1 MKKLLLFS
9 VTLLMLLLTT
19 TCEKPD
25 YSSQMEP
32 ILDQYVGVW
41 NGDSL
46 SDLDEIVTKDFKLR
60 IIPTFAAMTGLEKL
74 KEAITAT
81 RSQFPDFM
89 INETEKL
96 FVGDSAV
103 VIRWTATGTFKGEE
117 NLTITGK
124 KVNVPGFS
132 VIFFNEDKLTG
143 EWIAY
148 SDLTWS
154 KQLGFSLVPPGPENK
169 QE

>member
-1 MKKLLLFS
+1 MKNLCVTLIILLLALIHTS
-9 VTLLMLLLTT
+9 
-19 TCEKPD
+19 CEKPD
-25 YSSQMEP
+25 YSDQIEP
-32 ILDQYVGVW
+32 LLEQYVGVW

-46 SDLDEIVTKDFKLR
+46 SDLDEIVTKDFQLR
-60 IIPTFAAMTGLEKL
+60 MIPAFDPLTGIEKL

-96 FVGDSAV
+96 FVGDSAI
-103 VIRWTATGTFKGEE
+103 VIRWTATGTFKGEGD
-117 NLTITGK
+117 LTITGK

-132 VIFFNEDKLTG
+132 VIFFNEGKITG

-148 SDLTWS
+148 SDLTWAE
-154 KQLGFSLVPPGPENK
+154 QLGFTLVPPGIENK
-169 QE
+169 PE

>member
-1 MKKLLLFS
+1 MKKLKLFITIILL
-9 VTLLMLLLTT
+9 LLLTT

-25 YSSQMEP
+25 YSAQIEP
-32 ILDQYVGVW
+32 LLDQYVGVW

-46 SDLDEIVTKDFKLR
+46 SDLDEIVTKDFQLR
-60 IIPTFAAMTGLEKL
+60 MIPAFDPMTGLEKL

-103 VIRWTATGTFKGEE
+103 IIRWTATGTFKGEGD
-117 NLTITGK
+117 LTITGK
-124 KVNVPGFS
+124 KVNVPSFS
-132 VIFFNEDKLTG
+132 VIFFNDGKLTG

-154 KQLGFSLVPPGPENK
+154 EQLGFSLVPPGIENK
-169 QE
+169 PK

>member
-1 MKKLLLFS
+1 MKKLFFNL
-9 VTLLMLLLTT
+9 TMLLLAVILAS
-19 TCEKPD
+19 CEKPD
-25 YSSQMEP
+25 YSSQLEP
-32 ILDQYVGVW
+32 LIDQYVGVW

-46 SDLDEIVTKDFKLR
+46 SDLDAVVDTNFQLR
-60 IIPTFAAMTGLEKL
+60 MIPELEALIGIEKL
-74 KEAITAT
+74 KIAISTT
-81 RSQFPDFM
+81 RQQFPDFM

-96 FVGDSAV
+96 FVGDSAIV
-103 VIRWTATGTFKGEE
+103 LRWNATGTFKGEE

-148 SDLTWS
+148 SDLTWA
-154 KQLGFSLVPPGPENK
+154 KQLGFSIVPPGME
-169 QE
+169 QEKE